1 MGLVIFNAAL
11 YVLMLFFY
19 WNKHKRLNFFLI
31 VLLIYAAT
39 ACLCAYNYSLTP
51 YKWNDLGGGACVYL
65 FCILLIF
72 LYPLRKFDFRD
83 NLIMVEGDK
92 KIQTLAIFYVIICF
106 VNIAMSMDK
115 TIELFYSGDWAGVYD
130 DFYADEENVQL
141 YESSFQKLV
150 KNLSNYLSPFAFVYT
165 FYLLTKPKLPKVL
178 FFSLLLS
185 VVIPSFMSA
194 TIVASRGMVM
204 FLAIKLFISYL
215 LFSSQIPPKR
225 KRILLLI
232 AAGLLALF
240 LFYSILVT
248 VSRFGEDESSNSL
261 IAYFGHSMLS
271 FNDGIFNNLHDFAWG
286 KRVFKWFIDL
296 LGSDSYFSAAKAG
309 ATHGHAFYTFV
320 GGIYIDWGP
329 IGTIIVALITCV
341 FIKRFFEKHVL
352 HLSDSIMIVFY
363 VDFLANG
370 IYAYNSGRALVW
382 IMTYVVYLIVKKM
395 ENRYA

>member
-51 YKWNDLGGGACVYL
+51 YKWNDLGGGAFVYL

-150 KNLSNYLSPFAFVYT
+150 KNLSNYYRLLRSYIRFICLPNQNCPR
-165 FYLLTKPKLPKVL
+165 FY
-178 FFSLLLS
+178 SS
-185 VVIPSFMSA
+185 
-194 TIVASRGMVM
+194 
-204 FLAIKLFISYL
+204 
-215 LFSSQIPPKR
+215 LFSCQ
-225 KRILLLI
+225 
-232 AAGLLALF
+232 
-240 LFYSILVT
+240 
-248 VSRFGEDESSNSL
+248 
-261 IAYFGHSMLS
+261 
-271 FNDGIFNNLHDFAWG
+271 
-286 KRVFKWFIDL
+286 
-296 LGSDSYFSAAKAG
+296 
-309 ATHGHAFYTFV
+309 
-320 GGIYIDWGP
+320 
-329 IGTIIVALITCV
+329 
-341 FIKRFFEKHVL
+341 
-352 HLSDSIMIVFY
+352 
-363 VDFLANG
+363 
-370 IYAYNSGRALVW
+370 
-382 IMTYVVYLIVKKM
+382 
-395 ENRYA
+395 